1 MNGRNAAARTL
12 DLAVFASGRGSNFLA
27 ILDAINRRELD
38 AQVRLLVTN
47 DPEAGAVAVA
57 RGCGIAVS
65 VLRKA
70 DFGGEA
76 DFVRA
81 MLESLRSHDVC
92 FIALAGYLKMIPVN
106 VITGFRH
113 RILNVHPALL
123 PAFGGKGMYGHHVH
137 EAVLAA
143 GCKVSGATVHMVD
156 EIYDHGPIVAQ
167 RCVPV
172 LEGDTPDSLA
182 ARVLEVEHAI
192 YPATLQLFAEGR
204 VTVRGGKAAIAEGF

>member
-1 MNGRNAAARTL
+1 MNERNTAPRTL
-12 DLAVFASGRGSNFLA
+12 DLGIFASGRGSNFQA
-27 ILDAINRRELD
+27 ILEAIGRRELD
-38 AQVRLLVTN
+38 ARVRLLVTN

-65 VLRKA
+65 VLRKP
-70 DFGGEA
+70 DFAKEE

-81 MLESLRSHDVC
+81 MLEALRSHEVG
-92 FIALAGYLKMIPVN
+92 FIALAGYLKMIPAN
-106 VITGFRH
+106 VIAEFRR
-113 RILNVHPALL
+113 RILNIHPALL

-167 RCVPV
+167 KCVPV
-172 LEGDTPDSLA
+172 LEEDTPQSLA
-182 ARVLEVEHAI
+182 ARILETEHAI
-192 YPATLQLFAEGR
+192 YPAALQLFAQGR
-204 VTVRGGKAAIAEGF
+204 VTVRGGKAVVAGGF